1 MPKGERKRRRRRGYK
16 RNCGQGEGG
25 EGEKEVPEEEE
36 GDTRGPPFSSLPPR
50 LKFNGMPPPLLA
62 ERGKRVECTELPP
75 QKKEPGSAIVDSAE
89 EGCGGRIGLNCH
101 CLQPPTT
108 IRRRAGPPA
117 VHCSLSSSPPP
128 CCAKKERVH
137 SNLCPATTSSPPSW
151 LAFAGFC
158 GGGSCGSSLCF
169 AIGAFSHHTPF
180 LRPYTSLLPRG
191 EFVVTLQFSLSSF
204 LLPPPSSCAL
214 GIALAK
220 GGRRWP

>member
-1 MPKGERKRRRRRGYK
+1 M
-16 RNCGQGEGG
+16 
-25 EGEKEVPEEEE
+25 
-36 GDTRGPPFSSLPPR
+36 
-50 LKFNGMPPPLLA
+50 
-62 ERGKRVECTELPP
+62 
-75 QKKEPGSAIVDSAE
+75 DSAE
-89 EGCGGRIGLNCH
+89 EGCGGRIELNCH

-169 AIGAFSHHTPF
+169 AIGASSHHTPF
-180 LRPYTSLLPRG
+180 LRPYTSFLPRG
-191 EFVVTLQFSLSSF
+191 EFVVTLQFSLSLPFFFSLLLLLCLGDSFSEGRAQVAVTTEDDGGDDAVLVLLHF
-204 LLPPPSSCAL
+204 LLLLLLRSEYGKAGTC
-214 GIALAK
+214 
-220 GGRRWP
+220 GRQANSLRPRFS

>member
-1 MPKGERKRRRRRGYK
+1 MHR
-16 RNCGQGEGG
+16 
-25 EGEKEVPEEEE
+25 
-36 GDTRGPPFSSLPPR
+36 TSPP
-50 LKFNGMPPPLLA
+50 
-62 ERGKRVECTELPP
+62 
-75 QKKEPGSAIVDSAE
+75 KKEPGSAIVDSAE

-169 AIGAFSHHTPF
+169 AIGASSHHTPF
-180 LRPYTSLLPRG
+180 LSGPSSFFPRG
-191 EFVVTLQFSLSSF
+191 EFVVTLQFSLSLPFFFSLLLLCLGDSFSEGRAQVAVTTEDDGGDDAVLVLLHF
-204 LLPPPSSCAL
+204 LLLLLLRSEYGKAGTC
-214 GIALAK
+214 
-220 GGRRWP
+220 GRQANSLRPRFS